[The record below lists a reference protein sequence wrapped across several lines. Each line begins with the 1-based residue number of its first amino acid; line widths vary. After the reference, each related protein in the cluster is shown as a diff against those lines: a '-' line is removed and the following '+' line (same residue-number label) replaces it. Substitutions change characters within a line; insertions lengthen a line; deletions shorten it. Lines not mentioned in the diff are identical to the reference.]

1 MPKYFRHLLW
11 AELAKSFDVAF
22 SDSRD
27 ALISIIVCSES
38 TSRFKRIRSKPSVAA
53 KPRIAQIKPP
63 EGGVQK
69 ASEEDHTSVS
79 IFAHKRNEIAEAT
92 SSTAVKQELI
102 NNLQTSITDG
112 RSRNA
117 SIEESIV
124 FKDCEVVA
132 LLTGEATIKEKL
144 LAFVEGSK
152 NNMKKLELEFHK
164 CRDQLLHALEDLSA
178 GNLHQEHRYH
188 ERFLKCRQ
196 KLNSVRAQ
204 IKRRS
209 EMAEKKVLALCE
221 HNRVLNGT
229 EVIIFQEAFLKK
241 EKTNVLDR
249 NTIIQLIKE
258 YTANMRMLD
267 NQIEKLAADN
277 KSVQRELEWVTQTLY
292 RSFSPIEE
300 TLFECAEDR
309 KGERAYKLF
318 GRLHAG
324 PIACG
329 HDGYLK
335 GGTCVCK
342 PYFTLSSCT
351 RRVCQNEGVLR
362 NPTMDLGCKCP
373 PGFLGTSCEA
383 VQCVA
388 GKSHSFF
395 EEHQKQS
402 IYVLVTYNAFM
413 NATIAKN
420 DDDPIL
426 AVCQSVIK
434 NGITNAFLST
444 DVDMATNV
452 PINPQISAEDCVA
465 KVKSSC
471 VPASSCNPNT
481 LTVDSINMV
490 IDQSQANSQVIIVT
504 NSALEAPMT
513 TNETIKKAISRR
525 IKVHVI
531 AFAPEAPITDN
542 DYNVLPG
549 YAALRAVVDATFGFY
564 ITPYSG
570 STNKRMSTS
579 TASEAISDIID
590 MISNNFDAVTV
601 RPTKTVQEFRFN
613 VGTEKF
619 YIAYRTLGV
628 EPESI
633 TFDAKPSSLKL
644 ERDTGFWKLMRWV
657 LKRPRLN

>member
-1 MPKYFRHLLW
+1 MEEVDEQILRVCEDLQCSFIGSDLASLDSMSRENVFEFLTRCLWLISPATKTSIPSYKLPPNIFQRFQSATVLANSLKAHNIGRNVGYQTLLYGSTAELRQIFISIAEKIPKQTFSQVKERDLLSSVRDLLSYESVWMPKYFRHLLW
-11 AELAKSFDVAF
+11 AGKPCWLQPDDKPDILSIASTSELAKSFDVAF

-209 EMAEKKVLALCE
+209 EMAEKK
-221 HNRVLNGT
+221 
-229 EVIIFQEAFLKK
+229 EAFLKK

-324 PIACG
+324 C
-329 HDGYLK
+329 
-335 GGTCVCK
+335 
-342 PYFTLSSCT
+342 FSSIEAI
-351 RRVCQNEGVLR
+351 RRNGV
-362 NPTMDLGCKCP
+362 
-373 PGFLGTSCEA
+373 
-383 VQCVA
+383 
-388 GKSHSFF
+388 
-395 EEHQKQS
+395 
-402 IYVLVTYNAFM
+402 
-413 NATIAKN
+413 
-420 DDDPIL
+420 
-426 AVCQSVIK
+426 
-434 NGITNAFLST
+434 
-444 DVDMATNV
+444 
-452 PINPQISAEDCVA
+452 
-465 KVKSSC
+465 
-471 VPASSCNPNT
+471 
-481 LTVDSINMV
+481 
-490 IDQSQANSQVIIVT
+490 
-504 NSALEAPMT
+504 
-513 TNETIKKAISRR
+513 ISRQ
-525 IKVHVI
+525 
-531 AFAPEAPITDN
+531 N
-542 DYNVLPG
+542 
-549 YAALRAVVDATFGFY
+549 
-564 ITPYSG
+564 
-570 STNKRMSTS
+570 
-579 TASEAISDIID
+579 
-590 MISNNFDAVTV
+590 
-601 RPTKTVQEFRFN
+601 QELLDLIECEEQHQY
-613 VGTEKF
+613 G
-619 YIAYRTLGV
+619 LQ
-628 EPESI
+628 
-633 TFDAKPSSLKL
+633 L
-644 ERDTGFWKLMRWV
+644 ERICED
-657 LKRPRLN
+657 LKDVVEENNRLEQSLIK